1 MSDPNAPAA
10 AQPAAASAAPAADP
24 AAVSVAADPAAPPA
38 VPDQQ
43 PAPAAPAKKRRGL
56 GIWSFVLAVL
66 AVIGDIIVVVAF
78 FATLGAVLQ
87 DPANAL
93 AGAFGF
99 LALAAIAYIGGYIV
113 AGLALLLGII
123 GAILGHG
130 RVLSILGIIF
140 SVGVIVAHLL
150 VGGGFGGLTDMI
162 GGGLAGFGG
171 LPGLGG

>member
-1 MSDPNAPAA
+1 MSDPNTPVAAPAVPSAPASPAEAPAA
-10 AQPAAASAAPAADP
+10 AAP
-24 AAVSVAADPAAPPA
+24 V
-38 VPDQQ
+38 VP
-43 PAPAAPAKKRRGL
+43 PAKKRRGL
-56 GIWSFVLAVL
+56 GIWSFVLALL